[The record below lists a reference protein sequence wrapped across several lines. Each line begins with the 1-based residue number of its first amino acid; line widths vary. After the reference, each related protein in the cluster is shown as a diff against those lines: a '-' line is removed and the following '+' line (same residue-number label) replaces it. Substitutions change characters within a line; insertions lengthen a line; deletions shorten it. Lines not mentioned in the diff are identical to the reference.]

1 MDIPWKGRWKKGVV
15 VAGDTCEGEVF
26 AHAIF
31 RTMGISRYDVM
42 TPFNVQNFTL
52 SARGKKALLI
62 LYPERIASYNGMR
75 CCELA
80 EKIDKLKFT
89 RKLIITGEMEWCFYC
104 DWAVKIDD
112 MEKNGIT
119 ARAVRVMKP
128 LHQRGERL
136 YVYDDGR
143 IHLLEIPELT
153 FTTSYSDGI
162 PRDVLPD
169 LSEDWFYS
177 LVGGD
182 ARTTSFKI
190 LITLVMP
197 AVMEEIRINPET
209 YLVIYGTPQTPEI
222 FADVIRSMKNNGQGI
237 IAERT
242 YFVSID
248 PRGSHV
254 EPIEN
259 SLEDRLEISKY
270 RRYFLRRVVQ
280 ENGPHGIVIADL
292 HTLWHYW
299 KDYPLYYLR
308 VGLEW
313 FNEVKMNGL
322 RVMAF
327 SPYHIEPVWE
337 LSEMATKKV
346 VAAIIDG
353 VPVLKGVVP
362 QTPPYAIQVKDGT
375 VSLLRIP

>member
-1 MDIPWKGRWKKGVV
+1 MDVPWEGRWRKGVV
-15 VAGDTCEGEVF
+15 VAEDVCEGEVF
-26 AHAIF
+26 AHAVF
-31 RTMGISRYDVM
+31 RSMDIRNYDVM

-62 LYPERIASYNGMR
+62 LYPERIASYNNMR

-80 EKIDKLKFT
+80 EKIDKLKFS

-104 DWAVKIDD
+104 DWAVSIENR
-112 MEKNGIT
+112 EKDGIV
-119 ARAVRVMKP
+119 ARAVRIMKP
-128 LHQRGERL
+128 LSMRGEIL
-136 YVYDDGR
+136 YVYDGGR
-143 IHLLEIPELT
+143 IRLLQIPEMT
-153 FTTSYSDGI
+153 FTTRYAEGI
-162 PRDVLPD
+162 SREVLPD
-169 LSEDWFYS
+169 LSQDWFYS

-182 ARTTSFKI
+182 ARAASFKM
-190 LITLVMP
+190 LVTLVMP
-197 AVMEEIRINPET
+197 AIMEEIHRNPDT

-222 FADVIRSMKNNGQGI
+222 FAEVIRSMKSNGQGE

-248 PRGSHV
+248 PRGTHV

-322 RVMAF
+322 RVLAF

-346 VAAIIDG
+346 VAAIING
-353 VPVLKGVVP
+353 VPIIKGVVP
-362 QTPPYAIQVKDGT
+362 QTPPYAIRVEGNR
-375 VSLLRIP
+375 VSLLRIL